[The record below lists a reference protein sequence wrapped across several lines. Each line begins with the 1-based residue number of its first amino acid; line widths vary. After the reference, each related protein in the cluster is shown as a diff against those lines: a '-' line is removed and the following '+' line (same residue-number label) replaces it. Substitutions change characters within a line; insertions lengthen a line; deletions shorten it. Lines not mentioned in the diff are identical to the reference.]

1 MEMRQAGRSG
11 LRVSVLG
18 LGCNNFGR
26 RLDAAGS
33 TRVVHAALDLGV
45 TLFDT
50 ADLYG
55 GGASEEILGAAL
67 KGRRSEA
74 IVATKFGGAMGESP
88 HERGAS
94 RRWIRLAV
102 ENSLRRLGT
111 DWIDL
116 YQLHFPDALTPI
128 EETLSALDDLVR
140 AGAIRYAGS
149 SNFAAWQIADAAWTA
164 TAAHGSPFV
173 TAQNEYNLLER
184 DFEHEGVAAC
194 ARFGVGVI
202 PYYPLAGG
210 MLTGKY
216 ERGKEAPPDT
226 RLGRVPDLGRAF
238 LTDRNFDMVDALRE
252 FAAARGVSLLDVAVG
267 GLAAQPQ
274 VASVIA
280 GAMSPEQVAA
290 NAAAAAWTPGEAD
303 LAELD
308 RITGAASP

>member
-1 MEMRQAGRSG
+1 MRQAGRSG

-26 RLDAAGS
+26 RLDAANS

-45 TLFDT
+45 TMFDT
-50 ADLYG
+50 ADIYG

-67 KGRRSEA
+67 KGRRA
-74 IVATKFGGAMGESP
+74 GAVVATKFGGAMGEAW

-116 YQLHFPDALTPI
+116 YQVHFPDPLTPI
-128 EETLSALDDLVR
+128 EETLSALTDLVR
-140 AGAIRYAGS
+140 DGSVRYVGS

-164 TAAHGSPFV
+164 EARHLSPFV

-184 DFEHEGVAAC
+184 GFEHEGVPAC
-194 ARFGVGVI
+194 TRFGAGVI

-216 ERGKEAPPDT
+216 ERGRDAPPDT
-226 RLGRVPDLGRAF
+226 RLGRVPELGRAF
-238 LTDRNFDMVDALRE
+238 LTARNFDIVDGLRE
-252 FAAARGVSLLDVAVG
+252 FASARGRSLLDVAIG

-290 NAAAAAWTPGEAD
+290 NAAAAAWSPTPDD

-308 RITGAASP
+308 RITGANP